1 MSSISI
7 PATDVELTLEQL
19 VDVSLKKNY
28 PPSAFGKLFREFKH
42 RVAANSEEE
51 VDLHCLLTNCAQSP
65 QKLRYVHEILVES
78 DFTGAVDG
86 LTSLFGHYMSR
97 IGEKDELSILIWLS
111 QISSKV
117 PWKQAVESPEF
128 VTQLTAFV
136 RASMQPET
144 SPKKALM
151 IAKLMVQVLK
161 SSAVPDNACTSLV
174 QQYLEYLEKHHD
186 TAYRYLNSFFQSYN
200 LSTMQKDYAM
210 PTQEQTGRVS
220 RNIIKVSRLKKI
232 VWLAHQVTVAYS
244 PVSEAFLQGF
254 KSLLNLS
261 SVATSTTN
269 VSIAFELAVS
279 LFDGLTL
286 STYRTQ
292 HIWEHFIVSKLPE
305 VFKLLTISQQNLR
318 DTLTNAFETIKNYD
332 ELKQKLMTTLAE
344 CELVADM
351 GAVPSAQ
358 DELSRFQAV
367 FEDANPE
374 FVPLEESGACELVGS
389 VDTLAGERRL
399 AQLVAD
405 AIARFVQEDDHARL
419 KRLLVALTSVPHV
432 LDGVVLHKN
441 PYSFV
446 RPLVTYLDASI
457 GRGFGQ
463 DAMDV
468 DGDSSN
474 LQDTH
479 ANLGALLLFV
489 AYCSFRYSLDLK
501 REHAGSEAVRIM
513 ADWDP
518 LLDTALMEQL
528 QDPQSSINAVMSD
541 WVASL
546 FDTNNTDG
554 VSDELLKKSASVRE
568 YYVAIPCV
576 VGQAV
581 RACQLGMIGF
591 DDLVSGLEY
600 CHQPFLLPTL
610 LNVLRHV
617 TALTWTEA
625 SLEGSVFGQVLEK
638 LVGAELVGELRVLH
652 SMVLE
657 MANDDLFEC
666 GVRSSAVRPPA
677 PATKLEALIAFV
689 IDSDASQTFEL
700 SDVYKSA
707 AGQQLDFFYR
717 ELGRLLRE
725 QTQYQPSLF
734 EPLSYEL
741 VATLMINYASWCAP
755 ETLQKWMAAS
765 ADPAAMYN
773 RTGRVKV
780 KVEESLA
787 DDEMNDSIGSNDKLG
802 DMTFDANLFGFIEE
816 AKLDDPEQQEQ
827 PERQGPDLFQANL
840 AAIATESSTLV
851 ATVLKNLAVRY
862 THDRE

>member
-19 VDVSLKKNY
+19 MNVSLKKNY
-28 PPSAFGKLFREFKH
+28 TPSAFGKLFREFKH
-42 RVAANSEEE
+42 RVAANSDEE
-51 VDLHCLLTNCAQSP
+51 VDLQCLLTNCAQSP

-86 LTSLFGHYMSR
+86 LTALFGKYMAR
-97 IGEKDELSILIWLS
+97 IGENDELAILIWLN
-111 QISSKV
+111 QISGKV
-117 PWKQAVESPEF
+117 PWKQAIESPEF
-128 VTQLTAFV
+128 VEQLTSFV
-136 RASMQPET
+136 RASMQQQT

-151 IAKLMVQVLK
+151 VAKLMVQMLK
-161 SSAVPDNACTSLV
+161 SCPGPDNSCTSLV

-186 TAYRYLNSFFQSYN
+186 TAYRYLNSFFQGYN

-210 PTQEQTGRVS
+210 PAQEQTGRVS

-232 VWLAHQVTVAYS
+232 VWLAHQITVVFS
-244 PVSEAFLQGF
+244 PVSETFLQGF

-269 VSIAFELAVS
+269 VSIAFELTVS
-279 LFDGLTL
+279 LFDGLSL

-292 HIWEHFIVSKLPE
+292 HIWRHFIVSKLPE
-305 VFKLLTISQQNLR
+305 VFKLLTISQQNLK
-318 DTLTNAFETIKNYD
+318 DTLTNAFETIKDHD
-332 ELKQKLMTTLAE
+332 ELKQKLMTILAE
-344 CELVADM
+344 CELVAGVED
-351 GAVPSAQ
+351 VLPAQ
-358 DELSRFQAV
+358 DDLSRFQEV

-374 FVPLEESGACELVGS
+374 FVSLEESGACELVNS
-389 VDTLAGERRL
+389 VSTLASGRRL
-399 AQLVAD
+399 AQLVTD
-405 AIARFVQEDDHARL
+405 AVTRFVHEDDHARL
-419 KRLLVALTSVPHV
+419 KRLLLALTSVPHV
-432 LDGVVLHKN
+432 LDVVVLHKN

-446 RPLVTYLDASI
+446 QPLVTYLDASI
-457 GRGFGQ
+457 DRGFAQ

-474 LQDTH
+474 LQDMH

-489 AYCSFRYSLDLK
+489 AYCGFRYSLDLK
-501 REHAGSEAVRIM
+501 REHTGSEAVRIM

-518 LLDTALMEQL
+518 LLDTTLMEQL
-528 QDPQSSINAVMSD
+528 QDPQSSINAVMGD
-541 WVASL
+541 WIASL

-581 RACQLGMIGF
+581 RACQLGMIQF

-600 CHQPFLLPTL
+600 CHQPFLLPTF
-610 LNVLRHV
+610 LNVLRHL
-617 TALTWTEA
+617 TALMSTEA
-625 SLEGSVFGQVLEK
+625 SLEGSVFEQVLEK
-638 LVGAELVGELRVLH
+638 LIGAELAGELRVLH
-652 SMVLE
+652 GMALE
-657 MANDDLFEC
+657 MSNDDLFNC
-666 GVRSSAVRPPA
+666 GIRSSPVQPPA
-677 PATKLEALIAFV
+677 PATRLDALIAFV

-700 SDVYKSA
+700 VEVYKNA
-707 AGQQLDFFYR
+707 AGQQLDFFYH
-717 ELGRLLRE
+717 ELGRLLQE
-725 QTQYQPSLF
+725 QAQYQPSLF

-755 ETLQKWMAAS
+755 ETLQKWMVAS
-765 ADPAAMYN
+765 TDVSAIYN
-773 RTGRVKV
+773 RTGRAKV
-780 KVEESLA
+780 RIDQYPAE
-787 DDEMNDSIGSNDKLG
+787 DEMNDANDSNDKLG
-802 DMTFDANLFGFIEE
+802 DMAFDANLFGFIEE
-816 AKLDDPEQQEQ
+816 AKLDEPEPQEQ
-827 PERQGPDLFQANL
+827 LEQHGPDLFQAN
-840 AAIATESSTLV
+840 IAVVAQESSTLV

>member
-19 VDVSLKKNY
+19 VNVSLKKNY
-28 PPSAFGKLFREFKH
+28 TPSAFGKLFREFKH
-42 RVAANSEEE
+42 RVAANSDEE
-51 VDLHCLLTNCAQSP
+51 VDLQCLLTNCAQSP
-65 QKLRYVHEILVES
+65 QKLRYVHEILVEN

-86 LTSLFGHYMSR
+86 LTALFGKYMAR
-97 IGEKDELSILIWLS
+97 IGENDELAILIWLS
-111 QISSKV
+111 QISAKV
-117 PWKQAVESPEF
+117 PWKQAVDSPEF
-128 VTQLTAFV
+128 VAQLTAFV
-136 RASMQPET
+136 RGSMQPQT

-151 IAKLMVQVLK
+151 IAKLLVQVLK
-161 SSAVPDNACTSLV
+161 SCPGPDNSCTSLV

-186 TAYRYLNSFFQSYN
+186 TAYRFLSSFFQSYN
-200 LSTMQKDYAM
+200 LSTMQKDYTM
-210 PTQEQTGRVS
+210 PAQEQTGRVS

-232 VWLAHQVTVAYS
+232 VWLSHQVTVAFS
-244 PVSEAFLQGF
+244 PVSEAFLQSF
-254 KSLLNLS
+254 KGLLNLS

-269 VSIAFELAVS
+269 VSIAFELTVS
-279 LFDGLTL
+279 LFDGLVL
-286 STYRTQ
+286 STYKTQ

-318 DTLTNAFETIKNYD
+318 DTLTNAFETIKNHD
-332 ELKQKLMTTLAE
+332 ELKQKLMAVLAE
-344 CELVADM
+344 CELVADV

-358 DELSRFQAV
+358 NDLARFQTV

-374 FVPLEESGACELVGS
+374 FVSLEESGACELVNS
-389 VDTLAGERRL
+389 VSTLAGERQL
-399 AQLVAD
+399 AQLVTD
-405 AIARFVQEDDHARL
+405 TIARFVQEDDHARL
-419 KRLLVALTSVPHV
+419 KRLLVALTSVPRV
-432 LDGVVLHKN
+432 LDGVVLHRN

-446 RPLVTYLDASI
+446 QPLVKYLDASI
-457 GRGFGQ
+457 DRGFDQ

-489 AYCSFRYSLDLK
+489 AYCGFRYSLNLK

-518 LLDTALMEQL
+518 LLDTALMKQL
-528 QDPQSSINAVMSD
+528 QDPQSSINTVMSD

-600 CHQPFLLPTL
+600 CHQPFLLPTF
-610 LNVLRHV
+610 LNVVRHL
-617 TALTWTEA
+617 TALTWTEP
-625 SLEGSVFGQVLEK
+625 SLEGSVCGQVLDK
-638 LVGAELVGELRVLH
+638 LVGAELAGELRVLH
-652 SMVLE
+652 GMVVE
-657 MANDDLFEC
+657 IANDDLYNC
-666 GVRSSAVRPPA
+666 GIRSSAVRPPA
-677 PATKLEALIAFV
+677 PATRLEALIAFA

-700 SDVYKSA
+700 VDVYRSA
-707 AGQQLDFFYR
+707 AGQQLDFFHR
-717 ELGRLLRE
+717 ELGRLLQE

-741 VATLMINYASWCAP
+741 VATLMINYASWCVP

-765 ADPAAMYN
+765 TDPMAIYN
-773 RTGRVKV
+773 RTGRARVKI
-780 KVEESLA
+780 EQSPAE
-787 DDEMNDSIGSNDKLG
+787 DEMNDSNDSNDKLG

-816 AKLDDPEQQEQ
+816 AKLDESEPQEPLEQH
-827 PERQGPDLFQANL
+827 GPDLFQANI
-840 AAIATESSTLV
+840 AAIAQESSTLV
-851 ATVLKNLAVRY
+851 ATVMKNLAVRY